1 VIAWLVTGLIV
12 VGGIWIAAAIAS
24 ALDEQEQRRNPGGR

>member
-12 VGGIWIAAAIAS
+12 VGGLWIAASISA
-24 ALDEQEQRRNPGGR
+24 ALDDYEQKRNPGGR